1 MLILFF
7 SENLCKKNFAGIC
20 THQSAERERE
30 REREGEEERER
41 KRERTPS
48 LGWGKG
54 IVARS
59 WKDLFANLTVK
70 LRNSAKKNAVVFV
83 CISLV

>member
-7 SENLCKKNFAGIC
+7 SENLKNFAGIC
-20 THQSAERERE
+20 THQSAERE